1 MQDDVIGI
9 VEIKHNES
17 HTSKMTSGKVYHSQ
31 SNNSFVCFD
40 KACLKELNCER
51 IFFDRNFFTSRE
63 GTICDNKTH
72 KLNGSRITIDLLD
85 NEEAVGQ
92 YEMVKEANGY
102 KLYKI

>member
-40 KACLKELNCER
+40 KACLKELN
-51 IFFDRNFFTSRE
+51 
-63 GTICDNKTH
+63 
-72 KLNGSRITIDLLD
+72 
-85 NEEAVGQ
+85 
-92 YEMVKEANGY
+92 
-102 KLYKI
+102 